1 MAGKSPRMVVME
13 LLFKVS
19 ENAFSNLALDGILSK
34 EEYTTQD
41 RKFISRLF
49 YGVIERQVTLDYII
63 SLYSSIPLHKLDK
76 TVLIILRMGLYQ
88 ILYMESVPDNAAV
101 NESVNLVKLSRKKSA
116 ASFVNAVLRNFIRN
130 DRKIDYPDDTIKRIS
145 VMYSCPEEL
154 TEKLV
159 VQLGADNATAFLK
172 ASLEPHKLYLRVNNT
187 KITTE
192 ALLKCFAEQ
201 GISAKKNKFDN
212 CCVESES
219 IGSVENNDMF
229 KEGMYHIQDLSS
241 QLCCKALSP
250 CSNDV
255 ILDICAAPGGKSFTI
270 AEMTD
275 DKAVIYSC
283 ELHKKRV
290 DLIKHGAERLGL
302 KSITPL
308 QNDAKVFNDNFPQFD
323 KILCDVPCSGY
334 GVIRSKPEIKYTALK
349 DVSRLPEIQYDIL
362 STAAKYLRIGG
373 ELVYSTCTVIKE
385 ENDFVIDK
393 FLENNPNF
401 VGVPFLEEY
410 GKPFGEYKALILAEN
425 MDCEGF
431 FISKIKRVK

>member
-1 MAGKSPRMVVME
+1 MAVKSPRMVVME
-13 LLFKVS
+13 LLLKVS
-19 ENAFSNLALDGILSK
+19 DNAFSNLALDGVLSK
-34 EEYTTQD
+34 EEYGIQD

-49 YGVIERQVTLDYII
+49 YGVIERQITLDYII
-63 SLYSSIPLHKLDK
+63 GLYSSIPLQKLDK
-76 TVLIILRMGLYQ
+76 TVLVILRMGIYQ

-101 NESVNLVKLSRKKSA
+101 NESVNLVKFNKKKSA
-116 ASFVNAVLRNFIRN
+116 ASFVNAVLRSFIRN
-130 DRKIDYPDDTIKRIS
+130 NRKYDYPDDKIKKLS

-154 TEKLV
+154 TQKLIEQFSV
-159 VQLGADNATAFLK
+159 DDVSAFLS
-172 ASLEPHKLYLRVNNT
+172 ASLKPHKLYVRVNNT
-187 KITTE
+187 KISPDD
-192 ALLKCFAEQ
+192 LIKKFAEQ
-201 GISAKKNKFDN
+201 DISAKCSKFDD
-212 CCVESES
+212 CCIEAES
-219 IGSVENNDMF
+219 IGAVENNDMF
-229 KEGMYHIQDLSS
+229 KEGLYHIQDLSS
-241 QLCCKALSP
+241 QLCCKALAP
-250 CSNDV
+250 YEEDV

-270 AEMTD
+270 AEMTN

-283 ELHKKRV
+283 DLHKKRV
-290 DLIKHGAERLGL
+290 DLIKNGAERLGL

-308 QNDAKVFNDNFPQFD
+308 QNDAKVFNENFPQFD

-410 GKPFGEYKALILAEN
+410 GKPFGEYKALILAEK

>member
-1 MAGKSPRMVVME
+1 
-13 LLFKVS
+13 
-19 ENAFSNLALDGILSK
+19 
-34 EEYTTQD
+34 
-41 RKFISRLF
+41 
-49 YGVIERQVTLDYII
+49 
-63 SLYSSIPLHKLDK
+63 
-76 TVLIILRMGLYQ
+76 MGMYQ

-101 NESVNLVKLSRKKSA
+101 NESVNLVKLNRKKSA
-116 ASFVNAVLRNFIRN
+116 SAFVNAILRNFIRSG
-130 DRKIDYPDDTIKRIS
+130 KKFDYPDDEIKKTS
-145 VMYSCPEEL
+145 VMYSCPEKL

-159 VQLGADNATAFLK
+159 KQFGVNDAITFLK
-172 ASLEPHKLYLRVNNT
+172 ASLEPHKIYLRVNNT
-187 KITTE
+187 KISTDN
-192 ALLKCFAEQ
+192 LIKLFREQ
-201 GISAKKNKFDN
+201 GILFKRNKFYD
-212 CCVESES
+212 CCIEAES

-229 KEGMYHIQDLSS
+229 KEGLYHIQDLSS
-241 QLCCKALSP
+241 QLCCKALSL
-250 CSNDV
+250 CRDDV
-255 ILDICAAPGGKSFTI
+255 ILDVCAAPGGKSFTI

-308 QNDAKVFNDNFPQFD
+308 QNDAKAFNENFPQFD

-334 GVIRSKPEIKYTALK
+334 GVIRSKPEIKYTPLENI
-349 DVSRLPEIQYDIL
+349 SRLPDIQYDIL
-362 STAAKYLRIGG
+362 STASKYLKVGG

-385 ENDFVIDK
+385 ENDFVIDT

-410 GKPFGEYKALILAEN
+410 GEPFGDYKAVILSGC

-431 FISKIKRVK
+431 FISKIKRIN